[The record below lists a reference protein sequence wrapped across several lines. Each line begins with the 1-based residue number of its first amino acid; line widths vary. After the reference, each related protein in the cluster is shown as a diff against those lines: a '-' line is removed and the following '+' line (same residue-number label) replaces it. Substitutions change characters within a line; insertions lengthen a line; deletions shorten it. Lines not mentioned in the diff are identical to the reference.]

1 MSSIDDKT
9 LKVGSNELELVDFR
23 LFKKEPDGSIYE
35 GIYGI
40 NVAKV
45 REIIKMPELTELPGS
60 EDYVEGIFDLRG
72 VVVPVVD
79 LAKWM
84 GIEVPSEDE
93 APIKKRVIITEFN
106 NILIGFIVHDAKRIR
121 RISWADIE
129 PATFSAGHGK
139 LDRSK
144 ITGITRIENG
154 DILLILDLESIVEE
168 MGFFES
174 TLDLDEK
181 EIEKFSGIVL
191 LVDDSPTARRIEK
204 EALEKL
210 GFEVIE
216 ATNGEEGLQK
226 LEELYAL
233 YGEKLKEKLKLIL
246 SDVEMPKMDG
256 YHMAAR
262 IHEDKRFKDI
272 PLIFSSSISDA
283 FSDERGKSVGAEG
296 YLVKFNPEKF
306 YEKIKEVVKSNE
318 KKLKE
323 NKEKEN
329 SENKI

>member
-1 MSSIDDKT
+1 MAIEDKT

-23 LFKKEPDGSIYE
+23 IFKKEPDGRIYE

-45 REIIKMPELTELPGS
+45 REIIKKPELTELPGS
-60 EDYVEGIFDLRG
+60 DDYIEGIFDLRG
-72 VVVPVVD
+72 VVVPVIN

-84 GIEVPSEDE
+84 GINVPSKDE
-93 APIKKRVIITEFN
+93 APIKERVIITEFN

-129 PATFSAGHGK
+129 PASFSTAAHGK
-139 LDRSK
+139 LDKSK

-154 DILLILDLESIVEE
+154 EILLILDLESIVEE

-174 TLDLDEK
+174 NLEIDEDK
-181 EIEKFSGIVL
+181 LEKFSGIVL

-204 EALEKL
+204 EALEKM

-216 ATNGEEGLQK
+216 AKNGEEGLQK

-233 YGEKLKEKLKLIL
+233 YKDELPKKLKLIL
-246 SDVEMPKMDG
+246 SDIEMPKMDG

-283 FSDERGKSVGAEG
+283 FSDIRGKEVGAEG

-306 YEKIKEVVKSNE
+306 YEKIKEVVKSNKNE
-318 KKLKE
+318 G
-323 NKEKEN
+323 
-329 SENKI
+329 

>member
-1 MSSIDDKT
+1 MEDKT

-60 EDYVEGIFDLRG
+60 EDFVEGIFDLRG

-84 GIEVPSEDE
+84 GINVPDENE

-129 PATFSAGHGK
+129 PATFSAGQGK

-154 DILLILDLESIVEE
+154 EILLILDLESIVEE

-174 TLDLDEK
+174 NLEIDEEK
-181 EIEKFSGIVL
+181 IEKFSGIVL
-191 LVDDSPTARRIEK
+191 LVDDSATARRIEK
-204 EALEKL
+204 EALEKM

-233 YGEKLKEKLKLIL
+233 YKDKLPSKLKLIL
-246 SDVEMPKMDG
+246 SDIEMPKMDG

-262 IHEDKRFKDI
+262 IHQDGRFKDI

-283 FSDERGKSVGAEG
+283 FSDVRGKEVGAEG

-306 YEKIKEVVKSNE
+306 YNKIISV
-318 KKLKE
+318 LKE
-323 NKEKEN
+323 NKEG
-329 SENKI
+329 

>member
-1 MSSIDDKT
+1 MEDKT

-23 LFKKEPDGSIYE
+23 LFKKEFDGNVYE

-45 REIIKMPELTELPGS
+45 REIIKMPKLTELPGS
-60 EDYVEGIFDLRG
+60 EDYIEGIFDLRG

-84 GIEVPSEDE
+84 GIDIPDENE

-129 PATFSAGHGK
+129 PASFSMGQGK

-144 ITGITRIENG
+144 ITGITRIEG
-154 DILLILDLESIVEE
+154 GEILLILDLESIVEE

-174 TLDLDEK
+174 NLDINENEL
-181 EIEKFSGIVL
+181 EKFSGIVL
-191 LVDDSPTARRIEK
+191 LVDDSATARRIER
-204 EALEKL
+204 EALEKM

-216 ATNGEEGLQK
+216 AKNGEEGLQK
-226 LEELYAL
+226 LEELYAV
-233 YGEKLKEKLKLIL
+233 YQENLKDKLKLIL

-256 YHMAAR
+256 YHMAAK
-262 IHEDKRFKDI
+262 IHEDKRFNEV
-272 PLIFSSSISDA
+272 PLIFSSSISDS
-283 FSDERGKSVGAEG
+283 FSDIRGEAVGAEG
-296 YLVKFNPEKF
+296 YLVKFDPQSF
-306 YEKIKEVVKSNE
+306 YEKISNVI
-318 KKLKE
+318 KA
-323 NKEKEN
+323 NKGLIN
-329 SENKI
+329 G

>member
-1 MSSIDDKT
+1 MMDDKT

-23 LFKKEPDGSIYE
+23 LYKKEPDGSIYE
-35 GIYGI
+35 GVYGI

-60 EDYVEGIFDLRG
+60 EDYIEGIFDLRG

-84 GIEVPSEDE
+84 GINIPDENE

-129 PATFSAGHGK
+129 PAQFGVGQGK

-154 DILLILDLESIVEE
+154 EILLILDLESIVEE
-168 MGFFES
+168 MGLFEAK
-174 TLDLDEK
+174 LEDVDLE
-181 EIEKFSGIVL
+181 EIEKFSGMVL
-191 LVDDSPTARRIEK
+191 LVDDSATARRIERD
-204 EALEKL
+204 ALEKM
-210 GFEVIE
+210 GFEVLE

-226 LEELYAL
+226 LEELYAV
-233 YGEKLKEKLKLIL
+233 YGDKLKDKLKLIL
-246 SDVEMPKMDG
+246 SDIEMPKMDG
-256 YHMAAR
+256 YHMAAK
-262 IHEDKRFKDI
+262 IHADGRFKEI
-272 PLIFSSSISDA
+272 PLVFSSSISDA
-283 FSDERGKSVGAEG
+283 FSDIRGKEVGAEG
-296 YLVKFNPEKF
+296 YLVKFDSSKF
-306 YEKIKEVVKSNE
+306 YKQIADILQKH
-318 KKLKE
+318 KE
-323 NKEKEN
+323 N
-329 SENKI
+329 NK

>member
-1 MSSIDDKT
+1 MNDKT

-23 LFKKEPDGSIYE
+23 LFKKEPDGKIYE

-45 REIIKMPELTELPGS
+45 REIIKMPKLTELPGS
-60 EDYVEGIFDLRG
+60 EDYIEGIFDLRG
-72 VVVPVVD
+72 VVVPVID

-84 GIEVPSEDE
+84 GIDVPDESE

-129 PATFSAGHGK
+129 PASFSVTQGK

-144 ITGITRIENG
+144 ITGITRIEG
-154 DILLILDLESIVEE
+154 DEILLILDLESIVEE

-174 TLDLDEK
+174 NLEIEEDK
-181 EIEKFSGIVL
+181 IEKFSGIVL

-204 EALEKL
+204 EALEKM

-216 ATNGEEGLQK
+216 AKNGEEGLQK
-226 LEELYAL
+226 LNELYAV
-233 YGEKLKEKLKLIL
+233 YGDKIKDKIKLIL
-246 SDVEMPKMDG
+246 SDIEMPKMDG

-262 IHEDKRFKDI
+262 IHEDKRFNEI

-283 FSDERGKSVGAEG
+283 FSDVRGQEVGAEG
-296 YLVKFNPEKF
+296 YLVKFNPNKF
-306 YEKIKEVVKSNE
+306 YEKITEVVKAH
-318 KKLKE
+318 
-323 NKEKEN
+323 NKGLIN
-329 SENKI
+329 G

>member
-1 MSSIDDKT
+1 MEDKT

-45 REIIKMPELTELPGS
+45 REIIKMPKLTELPGS
-60 EDYVEGIFDLRG
+60 EDYIEGIFDLRG

-129 PATFSAGHGK
+129 PATFGVGHGR
-139 LDRSK
+139 LDKSK
-144 ITGITRIENG
+144 ITGITRIEEG
-154 DILLILDLESIVEE
+154 EILLILDLESIVEE

-174 TLDLDEK
+174 NLEMEEK

-204 EALEKL
+204 NALEKM

-216 ATNGEEGLQK
+216 AKNGEEGLQK
-226 LEELYAL
+226 LNELYAL
-233 YGEKLKEKLKLIL
+233 YGDDIVNKVKLIL
-246 SDVEMPKMDG
+246 SDIEMPKMDG
-256 YHMAAR
+256 YHMASKINA
-262 IHEDKRFKDI
+262 HPVFSKI

-283 FSDERGKSVGAEG
+283 FSDVRGEEVGAEG
-296 YLVKFNPEKF
+296 YLVKFDPIKF
-306 YEKIKEVVKSNE
+306 Y
-318 KKLKE
+318 
-323 NKEKEN
+323 
-329 SENKI
+329 NKISEVIKNHQKG

>member
-1 MSSIDDKT
+1 MDDKT

-23 LFKKEPDGSIYE
+23 LFKKESDGSIYE

-45 REIIKMPELTELPGS
+45 REIIKMPKLTELPGS
-60 EDYVEGIFDLRG
+60 EDYIEGIFDLRG

-84 GIEVPSEDE
+84 GINIPDENE

-129 PATFSAGHGK
+129 PATFTLGQGK

-144 ITGITRIENG
+144 ITGITRIEG
-154 DILLILDLESIVEE
+154 GEILLILDLESIVEE

-174 TLDLDEK
+174 NLDIDE
-181 EIEKFSGIVL
+181 ENIEKFSGIVL
-191 LVDDSPTARRIEK
+191 LVDDSPTALRIEK

-216 ATNGEEGLQK
+216 ATNGEEGIKK
-226 LEELYAL
+226 LNELYAV
-233 YGEKLKEKLKLIL
+233 YGDKLKDKLKLIL
-246 SDVEMPKMDG
+246 SDIEMPKMDG

-262 IHEDKRFKDI
+262 INEDKRFKNI

-283 FSDERGKSVGAEG
+283 FSDVRGKAVGAEG
-296 YLVKFNPEKF
+296 YLVKFDPNKF
-306 YEKIKEVVKSNE
+306 YEKISQVVKS
-318 KKLKE
+318 KKD
-323 NKEKEN
+323 
-329 SENKI
+329 

>member
-1 MSSIDDKT
+1 MMDDKT

-23 LFKKEPDGSIYE
+23 LYKKEPNGEIYE

-60 EDYVEGIFDLRG
+60 EDYIEGIFDLRG

-84 GIEVPSEDE
+84 GIMVPDENEV
-93 APIKKRVIITEFN
+93 PIKKRVIITEFN

-129 PATFSAGHGK
+129 PASFTAGHGK

-154 DILLILDLESIVEE
+154 EILLILDLESIVEE
-168 MGFFES
+168 MGLFEANLEDIDFNS
-174 TLDLDEK
+174 
-181 EIEKFSGIVL
+181 IEKFSGTVL
-191 LVDDSPTARRIEK
+191 LVDDSATARRIEK
-204 EALEKL
+204 EALEKM

-216 ATNGEEGLQK
+216 ATNGEDGLQK
-226 LEELYAL
+226 LEELYSL
-233 YGEKLKEKLKLIL
+233 YGDNIKDKLKLIL
-246 SDVEMPKMDG
+246 SDIEMPKMDG

-283 FSDERGKSVGAEG
+283 FSDIRGKTVGAEG
-296 YLVKFNPEKF
+296 YLVKFDTNKF
-306 YEKIKEVVKSNE
+306 YQEIANVLNKKESN
-318 KKLKE
+318 
-323 NKEKEN
+323 
-329 SENKI
+329 S

>member
-1 MSSIDDKT
+1 MNDKT

-23 LFKKEPDGSIYE
+23 LFKKEADGTIYE

-45 REIIKMPELTELPGS
+45 REIIKMPKLTELPGS
-60 EDYVEGIFDLRG
+60 EDYIEGIFDLRG

-84 GIEVPSEDE
+84 GINIPDENE

-129 PATFSAGHGK
+129 PASFSRGQGR

-144 ITGITRIENG
+144 ITGITRIEG
-154 DILLILDLESIVEE
+154 GEILLILDLESIVEE

-174 TLDLDEK
+174 NLEIED
-181 EIEKFSGIVL
+181 EIEKFHGIVL

-204 EALEKL
+204 EALEKM

-216 ATNGEEGLQK
+216 AKNGEEGLQK
-226 LEELYAL
+226 LNELYAV

-246 SDVEMPKMDG
+246 SDIEMPKMDG
-256 YHMAAR
+256 YHMAAK
-262 IHEDKRFKDI
+262 IHEDKRFSDI

-283 FSDERGKSVGAEG
+283 FSDVRGAEVGAEG
-296 YLVKFNPEKF
+296 YLVKFDPQKF
-306 YEKIKEVVKSNE
+306 YSKISEVVKAHSKGLING
-318 KKLKE
+318 
-323 NKEKEN
+323 
-329 SENKI
+329 

>member
-1 MSSIDDKT
+1 MDDKT

-23 LFKKEPDGSIYE
+23 LYKKEPNGGIYE
-35 GIYGI
+35 GVYGI

-60 EDYVEGIFDLRG
+60 EDYIEGIFDLRG

-84 GIEVPSEDE
+84 GIEVPDESE

-129 PATFSAGHGK
+129 PAQFGVGQGK

-154 DILLILDLESIVEE
+154 EILLILDLESIVEE
-168 MGFFES
+168 MGLFEAN
-174 TLDLDEK
+174 LEADLDA
-181 EIEKFSGIVL
+181 IEKFSGMVL
-191 LVDDSPTARRIEK
+191 LVDDSATARRIER
-204 EALEKL
+204 EALEKM

-233 YGEKLKEKLKLIL
+233 YGDNLKEKLKLIL
-246 SDVEMPKMDG
+246 SDIEMPKMDG
-256 YHMAAR
+256 YHMAAK
-262 IHEDKRFKDI
+262 IHADKRFKDI
-272 PLIFSSSISDA
+272 PLVFSSSISDA
-283 FSDERGKSVGAEG
+283 FSDIRGKAVGAEG
-296 YLVKFNPEKF
+296 YLVKFDSNKF
-306 YEKIKEVVKSNE
+306 YQQIADILN
-318 KKLKE
+318 
-323 NKEKEN
+323 NKD
-329 SENKI
+329 NK